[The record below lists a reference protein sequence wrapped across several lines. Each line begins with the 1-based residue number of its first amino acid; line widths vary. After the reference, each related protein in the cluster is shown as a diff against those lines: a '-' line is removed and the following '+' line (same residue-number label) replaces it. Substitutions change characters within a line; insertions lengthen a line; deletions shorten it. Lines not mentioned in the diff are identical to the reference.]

1 MRKSKGKLFQI
12 MNSCRKGAMLPS
24 ASRVR
29 DFDLSLPEVCLS
41 VRLGAAFEYVHT
53 LAHTFNFYNAS

>member
-1 MRKSKGKLFQI
+1 
-12 MNSCRKGAMLPS
+12 MLPS
-24 ASRVR
+24 TSRVR